1 MPTDLSLEL
10 REFHSFVQEKLGSN
24 EIRELSPEDV
34 LAEWRGLHP
43 LSRELTDG
51 VTAIRRAL
59 ADMQAGDHGRPAED
73 VVADLRRRLSSGAA
87 M

>member
-1 MPTDLSLEL
+1 MSIDLSLEL
-10 REFHSFVQEKLGSN
+10 REFHSFVQVKLGSD
-24 EIRELSPEDV
+24 EARELSPEDV

-43 LSRELTDG
+43 TSGELTDS

-73 VVADLRRRLSSGAA
+73 VVAEIRRRLSSGATT
-87 M
+87 